1 MTPNAHRTPPPGKNR
16 LAFEKS
22 PYLLQH
28 ADNPVDWYAWGEE
41 AFAEAAR
48 LDKPIF
54 LSIGYATCH
63 WCHVMEHECFE
74 DAEVAAL
81 MNDAF
86 VCIKVDREE
95 RPDIDNVYMTVCQ
108 MMTQRG
114 GWPLTILMTP
124 EKEPFFAATYIPRE
138 GMLGFVPRVKSM
150 WQSERDKLVAEAGR
164 VTEALRET
172 VASTRGEA
180 LGEKE
185 LDLAFAQLAKRF
197 DQVQGGFGER
207 PKFPTPHN
215 LLFLLRYWSRSGSAE
230 ALAMVEKTL
239 AHMRRGGMYDH
250 VGFGFHRYSTD
261 ERWFLPHFEKM
272 LYDQALL
279 AMAYTEAYQATGNDA
294 YRRTAE
300 EIFAY
305 VERDMTAPE
314 GAFYSAEDADSEGE
328 EGKFYLWT
336 AGELR
341 AVLGE
346 EDARLCVEVWGVQE
360 DGNYQ
365 EEASGRRTGVNILYQ
380 ERPLEEAA
388 QATGM
393 DAAALGERV
402 DTMRRRLLEARERRV
417 RPLLDDKILSDW
429 NGLMIAALALA
440 ARAFDEPAYAE
451 RAARAAAFVTGTM
464 AAPEGG
470 LYHRYRDGSAA
481 VPGMVDDY
489 AFVAWG
495 LLELYEATFDVE
507 WLERALA
514 YTRHTLARFWDEEAG
529 GFFFTPENGEALIV
543 RPKESYDGA
552 VPSGNS
558 VAMLNLVRLG
568 RTTADAEL
576 ERRAADVGRAFAAT
590 VTSAPSIHTQMLAAV
605 DFAAGPSHEVVIVGA
620 PGAAD
625 TRALARA
632 LGRPFLPRK
641 VVLFRPAG
649 DAGARVVALAPY
661 TRAQSALDGAATAY
675 VCRDYACELPTTDAA
690 RMLALL
696 GAQ

>member
-1 MTPNAHRTPPPGKNR
+1 MSQSEHPAPPPGKNR

-63 WCHVMEHECFE
+63 WCHVMEHESFE

-124 EKEPFFAATYIPRE
+124 QKEPFFAGTYIPRE
-138 GMLGFVPRVKSM
+138 GMLGFVPRVKAL
-150 WQSERDKLVAEAGR
+150 WQNERGKLVAEAGR
-164 VTEALRET
+164 VTAALRET
-172 VASTRGEA
+172 VASASGEA

-185 LDLAFAQLAKRF
+185 LDLAFEQLSTRF
-197 DQVQGGFGER
+197 DDVHGGFGER
-207 PKFPTPHN
+207 PKFPTPHT
-215 LLFLLRYWSRSGSAE
+215 LLFLLRYWDRSESAE

-239 AHMRRGGMYDH
+239 EHMRRGGMYDH

-279 AMAYTEAYQATGNDA
+279 AMAYTEAYQATGKDA

-305 VERDMTAPE
+305 IERDMTSPE
-314 GAFYSAEDADSEGE
+314 GAFHSAEDADSEGE

-336 AGELR
+336 ADELR
-341 AVLGE
+341 EVLGE
-346 EDARLCVEVWGVQE
+346 EDARLLAEVWGVQE
-360 DGNYQ
+360 DGNYR
-365 EEASGRRTGVNILYQ
+365 EEAGGHRTGANILYL
-380 ERPLEEAA
+380 ERPLDEAA
-388 QATGM
+388 RAAGT
-393 DAAALGERV
+393 DEAALSERIES
-402 DTMRRRLLEARERRV
+402 MRRRLLEARAKRV
-417 RPLLDDKILSDW
+417 RPLLDDKILADW
-429 NGLMIAALALA
+429 NGLMIAALSLA

-451 RAARAAAFVTGTM
+451 RAARAATFVTGTM
-464 AAPEGG
+464 AAPDGG
-470 LYHRYRDGSAA
+470 LYHRYREGSAA
-481 VPGMVDDY
+481 VAGMVDDY

-495 LLELYEATFDVE
+495 LIELYEATFDVA
-507 WLERALA
+507 WLERALG
-514 YTRHTLARFWDEEAG
+514 YTRLTLERFWDEEAG
-529 GFFFTPENGEALIV
+529 GFFFTPEDGEALIV
-543 RPKESYDGA
+543 RQKESYDGA
-552 VPSGNS
+552 LPSGNS
-558 VAMLNLVRLG
+558 VAMLNLLRLG
-568 RTTADAEL
+568 RMTADGDL
-576 ERRAADVGRAFAAT
+576 ERRATDVGRAFASTAS
-590 VTSAPSIHTQMLAAV
+590 SAPSVHTQMLAAV
-605 DFAAGPSHEVVIVGA
+605 DFAAGPSHEVVIVGT

-649 DAGARVVALAPY
+649 EAGSRVVKLAPY
-661 TRAQSALDGAATAY
+661 TRAQSAIEGTATAY
-675 VCRDYACELPTTDAA
+675 VCRNYACELPTTEAA
-690 RMLALL
+690 RMLEMLDAR
-696 GAQ
+696 